1 MPAAL
6 RQIKTRA
13 AATPASEAQSV
24 DYPLARSIGSQLK
37 QTYRYFERELQH
49 RLTPYDIQVGM
60 WYFLRA
66 LWEEDGLSQ
75 RELSDRAAST
85 PSATAEQ
92 LGKMEERGL
101 IERRRSEND
110 KRKILVY
117 LTAEG
122 QRLRPMLL
130 PYAQGVNAVALEGM
144 SEGEIGFLRIALARM
159 KQNFTDHWTELGIT
173 TSINEPA
180 KKR

>member
-1 MPAAL
+1 MPADL
-6 RQIKTRA
+6 RRTKTPQA
-13 AATPASEAQSV
+13 AAPTSEALSV
-24 DYPLARSIGSQLK
+24 DYSLARSVGSQLK

-49 RLTPYDIQVGM
+49 RLAPYDIPVGM

-85 PSATAEQ
+85 PPATAEQ

-101 IERRRSEND
+101 VERRRSASD

-122 QRLRPMLL
+122 QRLRPTLL

-159 KQNFTDHWTELGIT
+159 KQNFTEHWTELGIT

-180 KKR
+180 KRR